1 MSLKT
6 FPQAPYYD
14 DYDEDKKYLRMLFRP
29 GVSLQ
34 VRELNQLQTYL
45 QTQIERLGL
54 HLFKEG
60 AMVVPGQ
67 TAIDTKIVYLKIES
81 ETNGVEISTI
91 LDQLIGKS
99 LTNDSGVSA
108 QVITYV
114 DQEDTDPITLMV
126 RYTSS
131 SDTNV
136 ATKVFALNELL
147 YATIDSEQV
156 FVQIQSAAGSIGVG
170 SIASIQRGIYF
181 VKSQFAM
188 VDEAIIVLDK
198 YSNTPSYRVGLTI
211 NENIVTS
218 NTDAT
223 LNDNSNGT
231 PNENAPGAH
240 RYQLNLTLSKLA
252 IDSILDENFLELMRV
267 DYGQLQSQV
276 TATNYSEL
284 AKTLARRTY
293 DESGNY
299 TVRAFKM
306 ALREHRSN
314 DRGEWQSFTNYR
326 YGDVVT
332 SGGVS
337 FVCLETGT
345 SGGIDPSVTYSA
357 TNPYQTVDDGNLTWD
372 YTDRPPYNRGLFTPE
387 NGGDHTKFAVAI
399 EPGKAYVQGYEVEKI
414 ATEFLPVDKSQTYDR
429 IDSDSV
435 DIKYGNYIFVNNLHG
450 LPDCSTYPTIALF
463 NQLSP
468 ASSIQTAGA
477 GTQVG
482 TARLRG
488 LEYHSGTPGIG
499 AIYKAYLFDVTMS
512 AGYTFER
519 DVKQLFYASGTTL
532 LNITADVCN
541 VYPALTGTISA
552 STTTITG
559 VGTKFTTQL
568 KVGDYIYVENSVG
581 GFESARV
588 ATITSNTVLA
598 IAAAFSGTVTGKAFA
613 RHQTAVQDPS
623 YTALLFPLAYSFIR
637 KVKGGTEDNV
647 FGTSYTT
654 TQRFDGSTTSGQTSL
669 TISIG
674 SPTGATTL
682 GTEFNPAAGVNAYVV
697 INRSTGLPVSP
708 SNVTL
713 SNAGATAVFSGLT
726 QSQSYTVFAPVR
738 KSGSIAQQ
746 KTKTLVSNA
755 VKDFTTAATVAPV
768 TLSLGKAD
776 GNRLVKVLM
785 KNSGYT
791 ASSDPAS
798 TTDITDWYTFDD
810 GQTETHYDIAT
821 ITRKDG
827 YPVPKGAVRVIFDYF
842 SHTVGG
848 AGDYFSVDSYSIPY
862 EKIPYFVYAGGSIAL
877 ADVLDFRPRINDAGT
892 AYSSTG
898 ASQSELPKLGFET
911 IASYSYYLSR
921 RDKIALDIDG
931 KFYTIPGVP
940 SLTPQEPKDP
950 ELGML
955 LAKANM
961 SPYTL
966 YPDKGS
972 VIIETVDNKRYT
984 MRDIGKLDKRIENLE
999 YYTALSLLESDTKSL
1014 SIQDE
1019 AGLERF
1025 KNGFIVDNFKGQ
1037 SLGDIGSVEYRCSID
1052 MTNQELRPFYTMDN
1066 VNLVEENQ
1074 LDSDRTADGYQLT
1087 GDIITLPYNSIE
1099 FIKQPFASRT
1109 ENVNPFAIFTFLGT
1123 MALNPPSD
1131 DWFETDRRPDVVTNV
1146 EGNFSAVLAATEK
1159 SGALGTV
1166 WGAWETTWTGASR
1179 NIDRLVVTTGFDT
1192 TDYGLGNGKWA
1203 DRRTFNGAELAAIGG
1218 DAVNF
1223 GQDGVGRR
1231 VLTYQTTATTIG
1243 QSRTGITTSVTPK
1256 TDYEVVDDKVLNTSI
1271 IPYIRSR
1278 ELLFV
1283 CQGLKPNTK
1292 VNAYFDGTAIGS
1304 YITPATKIPVVQN
1317 GSVKFDTTTNAGAA
1331 ASDIGRQ
1338 YNGAPSTAYNK
1349 GDVVYVKTRGAT
1361 TYNSQITSPA
1371 RAVVVAVEKA
1381 SDTGAESIYVMN
1393 VSGTFTAGDVLAGSL
1408 SDASY
1413 ICTNTITTAAK
1424 GDDLVTNFNGTLAG
1438 VFSIPNNDGAR
1449 FRTGIREFKLTDSPT
1464 NGLDFTTQGRGQ
1476 YRAQGV
1482 IETKQRSINAVRNA
1496 EVVTKPASESRTD
1509 EIFSS
1514 ERLIRDTGWYDPLA
1528 QTIMINS
1535 KGGAFLTGVDV
1546 FFATKDPNIPVHC
1559 QLRESV
1565 NGYPGTGILP
1575 FSKVALTPDRVNTS
1589 ADGINPDPGST
1600 GIATRFTF
1608 DSPIYVNDQTEYCF
1622 VLLSDSNQYRVWIS
1636 QLGEK
1641 NVGTD
1646 RFISDQPYAGVLFK
1660 SQNASTWTAN
1670 QEQDLK
1676 FTVYRA
1682 QFDTNAT
1689 GTVTFNNDILPP
1701 AILDRD
1707 PFKTTFG
1714 TSKVRVKHKNHGMPN
1729 GSNVL
1734 ISNVAAATYNGIAT
1748 TLNTGFN
1755 GTFAISNAESDSY
1768 VIDVGTNATATGYV
1782 GGTDIVATEN
1792 VPMDAMSFMTQSQT
1806 FSDTALRYSAL
1817 VTNTSYAAGTTESDE
1832 YDVIP
1837 NQTLYFN
1844 SSHLVASQ
1852 VNEDGPA
1859 LDGEKSLK
1867 VKARLSTTNDAVS
1880 PVIDTS
1886 RLSVATI
1893 KNRIDNFT
1901 FATKNVIGLDDIVI
1915 IDAGNGVTFDSGAP
1929 TVISI
1934 PSTSRGAVKGIAVG
1948 KYISISGTTTNDTVT
1963 PVRVID
1969 VAEDGSTITTSGAF
1983 STQSPSSCT
1992 ITLKDNFVAEDA
2004 PIGGSATSK
2013 YLTRLIN
2020 LENPSTHMTILFAAN
2035 IPPVTDSDVE
2045 VWYKLVPTGTNGDI
2059 SQYDFV
2065 RATSPNKPI
2074 VKSSSS
2080 SEFRDIQ
2087 YDLSDLPAF
2096 DAVVVKLVFKSANSA
2111 QTPRVKDLRI
2121 IACA

>member
-1 MSLKT
+1 
-6 FPQAPYYD
+6 
-14 DYDEDKKYLRMLFRP
+14 
-29 GVSLQ
+29 
-34 VRELNQLQTYL
+34 
-45 QTQIERLGL
+45 
-54 HLFKEG
+54 
-60 AMVVPGQ
+60 
-67 TAIDTKIVYLKIES
+67 
-81 ETNGVEISTI
+81 
-91 LDQLIGKS
+91 
-99 LTNDSGVSA
+99 
-108 QVITYV
+108 
-114 DQEDTDPITLMV
+114 
-126 RYTSS
+126 
-131 SDTNV
+131 
-136 ATKVFALNELL
+136 
-147 YATIDSEQV
+147 
-156 FVQIQSAAGSIGVG
+156 
-170 SIASIQRGIYF
+170 
-181 VKSQFAM
+181 
-188 VDEAIIVLDK
+188 
-198 YSNTPSYRVGLTI
+198 
-211 NENIVTS
+211 
-218 NTDAT
+218 
-223 LNDNSNGT
+223 
-231 PNENAPGAH
+231 
-240 RYQLNLTLSKLA
+240 LA
-252 IDSILDENFLELMRV
+252 
-267 DYGQLQSQV
+267 
-276 TATNYSEL
+276 
-284 AKTLARRTY
+284 
-293 DESGNY
+293 
-299 TVRAFKM
+299 
-306 ALREHRSN
+306 
-314 DRGEWQSFTNYR
+314 
-326 YGDVVT
+326 
-332 SGGVS
+332 
-337 FVCLETGT
+337 
-345 SGGIDPSVTYSA
+345 
-357 TNPYQTVDDGNLTWD
+357 
-372 YTDRPPYNRGLFTPE
+372 
-387 NGGDHTKFAVAI
+387 
-399 EPGKAYVQGYEVEKI
+399 
-414 ATEFLPVDKSQTYDR
+414 
-429 IDSDSV
+429 
-435 DIKYGNYIFVNNLHG
+435 
-450 LPDCSTYPTIALF
+450 
-463 NQLSP
+463 
-468 ASSIQTAGA
+468 
-477 GTQVG
+477 
-482 TARLRG
+482 
-488 LEYHSGTPGIG
+488 
-499 AIYKAYLFDVTMS
+499 
-512 AGYTFER
+512 
-519 DVKQLFYASGTTL
+519 
-532 LNITADVCN
+532 
-541 VYPALTGTISA
+541 GTISVS
-552 STTTITG
+552 STTVTG

-598 IAAAFSGTVTGKAFA
+598 LAAGFSGTVTGKAFA

-647 FGTSYTT
+647 FATSYTT
-654 TQRFDGSTTSGQTSL
+654 TQRFDGSTASGQTSL
-669 TISIG
+669 VVNVG

-682 GTEFNPAAGVNAYVV
+682 GTEFNPAASVNAYVV

-708 SNVTL
+708 SSVTL
-713 SNAGATAVFSGLT
+713 SSGGATATFAGLT

-746 KTKTLVSNA
+746 KSKTLVLNS
-755 VKDFTTAATVAPV
+755 VVDFTTAATVAPV
-768 TLSLGKAD
+768 KLSLGKSD
-776 GNRLVKVLM
+776 GYKLVKVLM
-785 KNSGYT
+785 KNSGYS
-791 ASSDPAS
+791 ASSDPTV

-810 GQTETHYDIAT
+810 GQTETHYDLAT

-842 SHTVGG
+842 SHTTGN
-848 AGDYFSVDSYSIPY
+848 AGDYFSVDSYAMPY
-862 EKIPYFVYAGGSIAL
+862 EKIPYFVYTGGSIAL

-955 LAKANM
+955 LAKANI

-972 VIIETVDNKRYT
+972 VIMETVDNKRYT

-1014 SIQDE
+1014 SIQDD

-1066 VNLVEENQ
+1066 VNLVEKNQ
-1074 LDSDRTADGYQLT
+1074 IDDDRTGDGYQLT

-1109 ENVNPFAIFTFLGT
+1109 ENVNPFAVFTFLGT

-1146 EGNFSAVLAATEK
+1146 EGNFSAVLSATEK

-1179 NIDRLVVTTGFDT
+1179 TIDRLVVKSGFDA
-1192 TDYGLGNGKWA
+1192 TDYGIGAGRWS
-1203 DRRTFNGAELAAIGG
+1203 DRHTFTAAELAAIGG
-1218 DAVNF
+1218 NAVNY
-1223 GQDGVGRR
+1223 GQDGVGNR

-1271 IPYIRSR
+1271 IPYIRAR
-1278 ELLFV
+1278 EVLFV

-1304 YITPATKIPVVQN
+1304 YITPATKIAVVQN
-1317 GSVKFDTTTNAGAA
+1317 GSIPFDTTTNSGAA
-1331 ASDIGRQ
+1331 SSDVGRQ

-1349 GDVVYVKTRGAT
+1349 GDIVFVKTRGAT

-1371 RAVVVAVEKA
+1371 RAVVVAIEKA
-1381 SDTGAESIYVMN
+1381 TDTGAESIYVMN
-1393 VSGTFTAGDVLAGSL
+1393 IYGTFTAGDVLQGSL
-1408 SDASY
+1408 SGASY
-1413 ICTNTITTAAK
+1413 ICSSTVTAASK
-1424 GDDLVTNFNGTLAG
+1424 GGDLVTNFNGTLAG
-1438 VFSIPNNDGAR
+1438 VFSIPNGDGAR

-1464 NGLDFTTQGRGQ
+1464 NGLDYTTQGRGQ

-1509 EIFSS
+1509 EIYSS
-1514 ERLIRDTGWYDPLA
+1514 ERLVRDTGWYDPLA
-1528 QTIMINS
+1528 QTFMVNS
-1535 KGGAFLTGVDV
+1535 KGGAFITGVDV

-1559 QLRESV
+1559 QVRESV

-1589 ADGINPDPGST
+1589 VDGINPDGGSS
-1600 GIATRFTF
+1600 GLATRFTF
-1608 DSPIYVNDQTEYCF
+1608 ESPIYLNDQTEYCF

-1676 FTVYRA
+1676 FTIYRA
-1682 QFDTNAT
+1682 QFATNTT

-1707 PFKTTFG
+1707 PFKTTYG
-1714 TSKVRVKHKNHGMPN
+1714 TAKVRVKHKNHGMPS
-1729 GSNVL
+1729 GSSVI
-1734 ISNVAAATYNGIAT
+1734 ISNVAAATYNGIVT
-1748 TLNTGFN
+1748 TTNTGLN
-1755 GTFAISNAESDSY
+1755 GTFTISNPESDSY
-1768 VIDVGTNATATGYV
+1768 VITVASNATGTGYV
-1782 GGTDIVATEN
+1782 GGTDVVATEN
-1792 VPMDAMSFMTQSQT
+1792 VPMDALNFMTQSQT
-1806 FSDTALRYSAL
+1806 FSDTTLRYSAL
-1817 VTNTSYAAGTTESDE
+1817 VTDTSYTVGAAESDE

-1837 NQTLYFN
+1837 NQTQYFG

-1852 VNEDGPA
+1852 VNENGA
-1859 LDGEKSLK
+1859 TLGGEKSLK
-1867 VKARLSTTNDAVS
+1867 VKARMSTTNDTVS
-1880 PVIDTS
+1880 PVIDTT
-1886 RLSVATI
+1886 RLSIATI

-1901 FATKNVIGLDDIVI
+1901 YVTKNVSALDNIVI
-1915 IDAGNGVTFDSGAP
+1915 ADAVNGVVFDSGSP

-1948 KYISISGTTTNDTVT
+1948 KYIAISGTTTNDTVT
-1963 PVRVID
+1963 PVRVTA
-1969 VAEDGSTITTSGAF
+1969 VALDGSTITTTGAF

-1992 ITLKDNFVAEDA
+1992 ITLKDNFVAENA

-2020 LENPSTHMTILFAAN
+2020 LENPSTHLTILFAAN
-2035 IPPVTDSDVE
+2035 IPPVTDSDVQ

-2059 SQYDFV
+2059 SQYNFV
-2065 RATSPNKPI
+2065 QATSPNKAV
-2074 VKSSSS
+2074 VKSSSL